1 MQSNYLAQTVAGRTL
16 NNQPALALV
25 GSNVKRQTRFNARAD
40 RRRGNWDILGIDTAL
55 LWAVDACLADTDDNP
70 MCAEPLADDIWP

>member
-1 MQSNYLAQTVAGRTL
+1 MQSNYLTQAVAGRAL
-16 NNQPALALV
+16 NNQSIRSLV
-25 GSNVKRQTRFNARAD
+25 GSNVNRQTRQNARAE

-55 LWAVDACLADTDDNP
+55 LWAVDAYLADTDDNP

>member
-1 MQSNYLAQTVAGRTL
+1 MQSNYLAQAVAGRAF
-16 NNQPALALV
+16 NNQSTRALF
-25 GSNVKRQTRFNARAD
+25 GSSVKRQTRFYARAE

-70 MCAEPLADDIWP
+70 ICAEPLADDIWP

>member
-1 MQSNYLAQTVAGRTL
+1 MQSNYLAQAVADRTL
-16 NNQPALALV
+16 NNQSIRSLV
-25 GSNVKRQTRFNARAD
+25 GSSVNRQTRYTARAE